1 MGARLAWNILL
12 TASGVVITSSADA
25 TGFPASN
32 LSNPARWKPWR
43 SSTTTGDQ
51 WVKFDLGANKSLQVF
66 AAINATIHAGGTL
79 RVQANATDAWG
90 SPTIDDVLIVPAT
103 DFTRVWVDWR
113 VFASSLRWVRF
124 YFTNTGAVSSYVE
137 LGAAFTGLYLEP
149 TRSISP
155 ELTIRRVDPSEQ
167 RVAIGG
173 QRSAVLRAKYH
184 EVSAT
189 FVLQTATAR
198 NDLRALYET
207 VGATTPVLL
216 AVDPLNPSLIFYGT
230 LASALT
236 AQNRGPDLWDVP
248 VEFVEDV
255 A

>member
-1 MGARLAWNILL
+1 MGARLAWNNLL

-25 TGFPASN
+25 TGYPAGN

-51 WVKFDLGANKSLQVF
+51 WVKFDLGANRSLQVL

-79 RVQANATDAWG
+79 KAQANATDSWG
-90 SPTIDDVLIVPAT
+90 SPTIDDLLTVPST
-103 DFTRVWVDWR
+103 DFTRVLADWR
-113 VFASSLRWVRF
+113 GASSSLRWIRF
-124 YFTNTGAVSSYVE
+124 YFTNTVAVSSYVE
-137 LGAAFTGLYLEP
+137 LGAAFVGPYLEP
-149 TRSISP
+149 ARSVSP
-155 ELTIRRVDPSEQ
+155 EIALRRIDPSVQ

-173 QRSAVLRAKYH
+173 QRSAVLRPKYH

-198 NDLRALYET
+198 NDLRAAYET
-207 VGATTPVLL
+207 VGGTSSVIF
-216 AVDPLNPSLIFYGT
+216 AVDPANPSLTFYGT
-230 LASALT
+230 LQAALT
-236 AQNRGPDLWDVP
+236 AQNRGPDLWDMP
-248 VEFVEDV
+248 IEFVEDV